1 MGRYER
7 NEVKPSIE
15 VATKIMDA
23 LEISLDYLVGH
34 SDLILEH
41 NVLDR
46 VLNIQKLSDKD
57 REHLFAMMDVF
68 ISDAKT
74 RRAYL

>member
-1 MGRYER
+1 
-7 NEVKPSIE
+7 
-15 VATKIMDA
+15 MDA